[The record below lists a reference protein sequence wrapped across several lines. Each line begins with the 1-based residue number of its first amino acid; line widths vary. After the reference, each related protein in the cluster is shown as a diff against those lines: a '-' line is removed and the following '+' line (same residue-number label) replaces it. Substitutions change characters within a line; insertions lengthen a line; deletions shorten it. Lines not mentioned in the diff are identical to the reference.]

1 MRRDAEGEVSVL
13 ASDLDG
19 GFLGSETA
27 GGFVGAYVGMFA
39 SGNGREGENFAS
51 FDFFS
56 YEPEEE

>member
-1 MRRDAEGEVSVL
+1 ML

-27 GGFVGAYVGMFA
+27 GGFVGTYVGMFA